1 MLSISDGFGKFP
13 DEVPD
18 VQVPEQGLP
27 VYIQGEISE
36 LKKFTSFERQKLVLY
51 FLSSIFNACVYEGT
65 VKNCLKVGHITNN
78 YYKLRYNV
86 FDLKVTVYRLDF

>member
-27 VYIQGEISE
+27 VYIQEEISE
-36 LKKFTSFERQKLVLY
+36 LINFTSFERQKLVFY
-51 FLSSIFNACVYEGT
+51 FLSRIFNACV
-65 VKNCLKVGHITNN
+65 CL
-78 YYKLRYNV
+78 RRDSEE
-86 FDLKVTVYRLDF
+86 FLKSRTHNE